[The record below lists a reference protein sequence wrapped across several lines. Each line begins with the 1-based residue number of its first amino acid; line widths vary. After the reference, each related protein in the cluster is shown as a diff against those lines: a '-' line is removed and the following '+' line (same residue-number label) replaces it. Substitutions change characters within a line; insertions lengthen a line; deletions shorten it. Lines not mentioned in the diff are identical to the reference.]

1 MNDILNKERQRL
13 ACAQN
18 RFNMIAQKKQN
29 RKTMAMGFNKQ
40 EKKQSLPIVKSVA
53 KSLEES
59 NPLNKVSINDDEYD

>member
-1 MNDILNKERQRL
+1 
-13 ACAQN
+13 
-18 RFNMIAQKKQN
+18 
-29 RKTMAMGFNKQ
+29 MAMGFNKQ